1 MPFSY
6 CTLHE
11 RLFNPQCQ
19 TWVTWPQIYIAMV
32 PPFCDVLHTAHL
44 DVSHYTVLPTPC
56 DVCTAIACQTVDEI
70 IDPGE

>member
-1 MPFSY
+1 
-6 CTLHE
+6 
-11 RLFNPQCQ
+11 
-19 TWVTWPQIYIAMV
+19 MV